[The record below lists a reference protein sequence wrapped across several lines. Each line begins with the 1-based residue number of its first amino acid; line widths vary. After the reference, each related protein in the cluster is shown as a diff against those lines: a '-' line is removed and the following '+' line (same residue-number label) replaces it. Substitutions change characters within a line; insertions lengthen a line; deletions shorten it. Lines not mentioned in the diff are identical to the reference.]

1 MIYKLID
8 SFGSGDF
15 GFNNGK
21 FYFVDKNF
29 IKTDDKTIM
38 LSDYLGIEFYGS
50 LINVFTNDSRS
61 KFYDYNGNFLVE
73 FENKN
78 FYYIF
83 SKDSFIFYDRK
94 DKQTKFNDVF
104 IFEDKTG
111 CNFVNNNEY
120 YFYYKNDIHCVL
132 YSTGKLNWQFSTSNL
147 PIYETS
153 SGEQKH
159 PTVKKF
165 IGVWENQ
172 LLVECNRGIILFLD
186 ITTGELL
193 HTLDLNADSKDGNSD
208 HLDASTYYIS
218 INTSLNKL
226 IILAPAFLYHFDL
239 KLKNLSVIKDYL
251 NVEISEKWNFKSAT
265 FVDDLIYFTGD
276 YGQQYVV
283 ATRVGVLN
291 SQTGEVLWQT
301 QLEKTGGLNTA
312 PQVAGDK
319 LYVLSQKNVLYI
331 FEKER

>member
-1 MIYKLID
+1 MNLLNFREISQIDKINNFIVYDLNLFYLSKCKIYKNSSIIKELDANFFGQFYIVNNEILIQ
-8 SFGSGDF
+8 SYLGEFEFINVKYSGFYNYSNTVLLTYINPND
-15 GFNNGK
+15 NCLYKIVNGK
-21 FYFVDKNF
+21 
-29 IKTDDKTIM
+29 IEKTIY
-38 LSDYLGIEFYGS
+38 SFNIFSVEKHFFA
-50 LINVFTNDSRS
+50 NNDSILS
-61 KFYDYNGNFLVE
+61 KIDWANG
-73 FENKN
+73 
-78 FYYIF
+78 I
-83 SKDSFIFYDRK
+83 I
-94 DKQTKFNDVF
+94 
-104 IFEDKTG
+104 
-111 CNFVNNNEY
+111 
-120 YFYYKNDIHCVL
+120 
-132 YSTGKLNWQFSTSNL
+132 WQFSTSNL

-172 LLVECNRGIILFLD
+172 LVVECNRGIILFLD

-193 HTLDLNADSKDGNSD
+193 HTLDLSFCAVNQSSTQ
-208 HLDASTYYIS
+208 LDAIRLYLTIQSDE
-218 INTSLNKL
+218 L
-226 IILAPAFLYHFDL
+226 IILTLSSLYRFDI
-239 KLKNLSVIKDYL
+239 KSKNLNLIKHFQSD
-251 NVEISEKWNFKSAT
+251 NSETNWRFLSAT

-331 FEKER
+331 FEKEG

>member
-1 MIYKLID
+1 MNLLNFREISQIDKINNFIVYDLNLFYLSKCKIYKNSSIIKELDANFFGQFYIVNNEILIQ
-8 SFGSGDF
+8 SYLGEFEFINVKYSGFYNYSNTVLLTYINPND
-15 GFNNGK
+15 NCLYKIVNGK
-21 FYFVDKNF
+21 
-29 IKTDDKTIM
+29 IEKTIY
-38 LSDYLGIEFYGS
+38 SFNIFSVEKHFFA
-50 LINVFTNDSRS
+50 NNDSILS
-61 KFYDYNGNFLVE
+61 KIDWVNG
-73 FENKN
+73 
-78 FYYIF
+78 I
-83 SKDSFIFYDRK
+83 I
-94 DKQTKFNDVF
+94 
-104 IFEDKTG
+104 
-111 CNFVNNNEY
+111 
-120 YFYYKNDIHCVL
+120 
-132 YSTGKLNWQFSTSNL
+132 WQFSTSNL

-172 LLVECNRGIILFLD
+172 LVVECNRGIILFLD

-193 HTLDLNADSKDGNSD
+193 HTLDLNADFKYDFSD

-239 KLKNLSVIKDYL
+239 KLKTLSVIKDYL

-331 FEKER
+331 FEKEG